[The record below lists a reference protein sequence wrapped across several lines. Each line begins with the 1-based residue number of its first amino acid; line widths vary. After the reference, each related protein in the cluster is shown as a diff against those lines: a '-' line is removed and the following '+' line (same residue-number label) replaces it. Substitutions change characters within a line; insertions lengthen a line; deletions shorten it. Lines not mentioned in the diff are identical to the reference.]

1 MPFINSKI
9 SVKLTEEQEKKIK
22 DRLGK
27 AIALIP
33 GKTESW
39 LMVGFEDDYKLYFKG
54 EACEKVVFVEVSIFG
69 SASQTALNSLTVE
82 ICDIYNEEL
91 GVPKDKIYIK
101 YSETPNWG
109 WNGSNF

>member
-9 SVKLTEEQEKKIK
+9 SVKLTEEQEKTIK
-22 DRLGK
+22 NRLGQ

-54 EACEKVVFVEVSIFG
+54 EACEKIVFVEVSIFG
-69 SASQTALNSLTVE
+69 SASATALNSLTVE

-91 GVPKDKIYIK
+91 GVPKDKIYVK

>member
-54 EACEKVVFVEVSIFG
+54 EACEKILF
-69 SASQTALNSLTVE
+69 
-82 ICDIYNEEL
+82 
-91 GVPKDKIYIK
+91 
-101 YSETPNWG
+101 
-109 WNGSNF
+109 